1 MIYSSSAYGAGL
13 SLTEVRLDGGIL
25 ILLRDGDALPL
36 VSGEGRRRSLDV
48 CDTVEDDVTAS
59 ELTIATQPS
68 RIQPITDLVDEMVRE
83 RDERLVASREAAIQA
98 KIAAVEEIVREFNA
112 LPILGPLLT
121 DDDIYDEN
129 GLPK

>member
-1 MIYSSSAYGAGL
+1 MNAPVQIRKPEVTE
-13 SLTEVRLDGGIL
+13 SLRELARL
-25 ILLRDGDALPL
+25 
-36 VSGEGRRRSLDV
+36 EGKS
-48 CDTVEDDVTAS
+48 
-59 ELTIATQPS
+59 
-68 RIQPITDLVDEMVRE
+68 ITDLVDEMVRE

>member
-1 MIYSSSAYGAGL
+1 MNAPVQIRKPEV
-13 SLTEVRLDGGIL
+13 TERLREL
-25 ILLRDGDALPL
+25 ARL
-36 VSGEGRRRSLDV
+36 EGKS
-48 CDTVEDDVTAS
+48 
-59 ELTIATQPS
+59 
-68 RIQPITDLVDEMVRE
+68 ITDLVDEMVRE

-112 LPILGPLLT
+112 LPILGALLT